1 MSETRS
7 RIVCAGTL
15 SLALFI
21 RLPTCTLRCL
31 QAVECATVA
40 VGCIADLKLCVGGGV
55 GTLLNGL
62 LGDLDVQLATVNLP
76 ITVGGAAG
84 GVLGAAGK

>member
-1 MSETRS
+1 MSLQESQTFAPS
-7 RIVCAGTL
+7 Y
-15 SLALFI
+15 
-21 RLPTCTLRCL
+21 TLRCV
-31 QAVECATVA
+31 QSVECATVA

-55 GTLLNGL
+55 GTLLDGL
-62 LGDLDVQLATVNLP
+62 LGPLDLQLATVNLP